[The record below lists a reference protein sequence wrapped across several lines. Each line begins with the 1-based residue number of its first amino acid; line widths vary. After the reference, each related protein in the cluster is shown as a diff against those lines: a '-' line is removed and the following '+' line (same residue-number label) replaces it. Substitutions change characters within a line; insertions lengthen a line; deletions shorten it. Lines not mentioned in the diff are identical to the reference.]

1 MNNKIKTIIIGLLII
16 LFIPFLYKQLVI
28 KSIITKVDSLS
39 HNGFTV
45 TKIKDNS
52 GYLSTKK
59 SYKIIVSNPNAI
71 YNKYVKNLPNNIN
84 KNIFKKILN
93 SLNTSE
99 FDIDIDMLNLPIE
112 HKNAINIYLTSLPA
126 KIETTPNNGTKFIS
140 NFLKNKKLGENIN
153 LGSFGGITS
162 LKLKNIDQTFSDN
175 SISTNLKIYGLAFD
189 IKKSDFAHYNYAF
202 TNINKLFNFQ
212 LTQNNFET
220 FGLKYEKLKC
230 NIDRKDFFTNNA
242 TCSIANLVFNNK
254 SYNSK
259 KLTLDNIL
267 LKSNTMLKDNKFK
280 YQYQYQ
286 ISNIIWSNVSKYSG
300 TQNINLKNFI
310 YKGDIEGINKDY
322 IKKLSNMSYQVP
334 QYQLI
339 NQYANIGKNILNKGF
354 SFNINDFEVS
364 SIHFDNKN
372 TKINLGQI
380 KATMN
385 LTILPNDINIFQRYQ
400 ALKILSYIKINSKI
414 ELSKKDFLFLVGLS
428 KENQK
433 IKQFVKYDGNKAIF
447 NISFKNKKLFVNNKQ
462 VL

>member
-1 MNNKIKTIIIGLLII
+1 MNSKMKTIIIGLLII
-16 LFIPFLYKQLVI
+16 FFIPFLYKQFVI
-28 KSIITKVDSLS
+28 KNIITRVDSLS
-39 HNGFTV
+39 NNGFTV
-45 TKIKDNS
+45 TKLKDNS

-59 SYKIIVSNPNAI
+59 SYKIIVSNPNLI

-84 KNIFKKILN
+84 KNIFKKILT
-93 SLNTSE
+93 SLNTSKFE
-99 FDIDIDMLNLPIE
+99 IDINMLNLPIE
-112 HKNAINIYLTSLPA
+112 HKNAINIYLTSLPT
-126 KIETTPNNGTKFIS
+126 KTKTVQNNWTKLIS

-153 LGSFGGITS
+153 LGSFGNITS
-162 LKLKNIDQTFSDN
+162 LKLKNIDQNFSN
-175 SISTNLKIYGLAFD
+175 NNISTNLKINNLAFD
-189 IKKSDFAHYNYAF
+189 IKRSDFAHYNYAF

-212 LTQNNFET
+212 LTQNNLET
-220 FGLKYEKLKC
+220 FGLEYGNLKC
-230 NIDRKDFFTNNA
+230 NIDRKDFFTNNIA
-242 TCSIANLVFNNK
+242 CSIANLTFYDK

-267 LKSNTMLKDNKFK
+267 SKSNTMLKNNKFK

-286 ISNIIWSNVSKYSG
+286 ISNIIWRNVSKYYG

-310 YKGDIEGINKDY
+310 YKGNIEGIDKDY
-322 IKKLSNMSYQVP
+322 IKKLSNMSYQTP

-364 SIHFDNKN
+364 SVHFDSKN

-380 KATMN
+380 KVTIN

-400 ALKILSYIKINSKI
+400 ALKILSYIKMNGKI

-428 KENQK
+428 KQNQK